1 MLLTKPMKVSS
12 IAEHACPDTHSAMTA
27 ASKTSPEQQGA
38 LSSIIQPTC
47 DMQSC
52 GGETASPGAW
62 GKSPASPQQ
71 AELELCAQTLQ
82 LS

>member
-1 MLLTKPMKVSS
+1 
-12 IAEHACPDTHSAMTA
+12 
-27 ASKTSPEQQGA
+27 
-38 LSSIIQPTC
+38 
-47 DMQSC
+47 MQSC

-82 LS
+82 LSWRSVAALLNKIRGSQLIKFKPD